1 MDYVKLIAEVGFPI
15 ICVIVLARFIHQLY
29 KDSVKREEDLK
40 VELAESRAVNAKAID
55 TLATYANR
63 LDSIQHDVEEIK
75 DDIAGLIHTVQ

>member
-1 MDYVKLIAEVGFPI
+1 MDYVKLIMEIGFPI
-15 ICVIVLARFIHQLY
+15 VCVIVLARFIHQLY

-40 VELAESRAVNAKAID
+40 LELAESRAVNAKAID

-75 DDIAGLIHTVQ
+75 DDIANIINNVQ

>member
-40 VELAESRAVNAKAID
+40 IELAESREVNAKAID

-63 LDSIQHDVEEIK
+63 LDNIQHDVEEIK
-75 DDIAGLIHTVQ
+75 DDIAGLINNAQ